1 MMSDFVL
8 WVRRMS
14 VTLAVV
20 VLAAG
25 VSWADE
31 PNNQG
36 ADDQLEAPQMEDQ
49 RDRDDNPAPNPG
61 PGTGQDT
68 DWISIGN
75 PPAGNPPAGNPPAG
89 NPPAGNPPANP
100 PGPGTITVDDQGNPL
115 VTPEPATL
123 VLLTTGAAGTVIARW
138 RKRSR

>member
-1 MMSDFVL
+1 MSDFVL

-31 PNNQG
+31 PNHQG
-36 ADDQLEAPQMEDQ
+36 ADDPLEAPQMEDQ
-49 RDRDDNPAPNPG
+49 HDGDDNPGPNPG

-68 DWISIGN
+68 DWISI
-75 PPAGNPPAGNPPAG
+75 GNPPAG

>member
-1 MMSDFVL
+1 MSDFVL

-36 ADDQLEAPQMEDQ
+36 ADDPLEAPQMEDQ
-49 RDRDDNPAPNPG
+49 HDGDDNPAPGPG
-61 PGTGQDT
+61 PVQDA
-68 DWISIGN
+68 DWIATGN

-89 NPPAGNPPANP
+89 PPV
-100 PGPGTITVDDQGNPL
+100 ITVDDQGNPL
-115 VTPEPATL
+115 VTPEPASL

>member
-36 ADDQLEAPQMEDQ
+36 ADDPLEAPQMEDQ
-49 RDRDDNPAPNPG
+49 HDGDDNPGPNPG

-75 PPAGNPPAGNPPAG
+75 PPAGNPPAGNPPADPG
-89 NPPAGNPPANP
+89 PPA
-100 PGPGTITVDDQGNPL
+100 ITVDDQGNPL

>member
-36 ADDQLEAPQMEDQ
+36 ADDPLEAPQMEDQ
-49 RDRDDNPAPNPG
+49 HDGDDNPAPNPG
-61 PGTGQDT
+61 PGQDT
-68 DWISIGN
+68 DWISI
-75 PPAGNPPAGNPPAG
+75 GNPPAG

-100 PGPGTITVDDQGNPL
+100 PGPGTITVDNQGNPL

>member
-1 MMSDFVL
+1 MSDFVL

-36 ADDQLEAPQMEDQ
+36 ADDPLEAPQMEDQ
-49 RDRDDNPAPNPG
+49 HDGDDNPGPNPG

-75 PPAGNPPAGNPPAG
+75 PPAGNPPAGNPPAD
-89 NPPAGNPPANP
+89 
-100 PGPGTITVDDQGNPL
+100 PGPPVITVDDQGNPL

>member
-1 MMSDFVL
+1 MSDFVL

-31 PNNQG
+31 PNQG
-36 ADDQLEAPQMEDQ
+36 ADDPLEAPQMEDQ
-49 RDRDDNPAPNPG
+49 HDGDDNPGPNPG
-61 PGTGQDT
+61 PGAGQDA

-75 PPAGNPPAGNPPAG
+75 PPAGNPPADPGPPA
-89 NPPAGNPPANP
+89 
-100 PGPGTITVDDQGNPL
+100 ITVDDQGNPL

>member
-1 MMSDFVL
+1 MSDFVL
-8 WVRRMS
+8 WVGGMS

-31 PNNQG
+31 PNRQG
-36 ADDQLEAPQMEDQ
+36 AVHPLEAPQMQDQ
-49 RDRDDNPAPNPG
+49 HDGDDNPGPNPG

-75 PPAGNPPAGNPPAG
+75 PPAGNPPAGNPPADPG
-89 NPPAGNPPANP
+89 PPA
-100 PGPGTITVDDQGNPL
+100 ITVDDQGNPL
-115 VTPEPATL
+115 VTPE
-123 VLLTTGAAGTVIARW
+123 
-138 RKRSR
+138 

>member
-1 MMSDFVL
+1 MSDFVL

-31 PNNQG
+31 PNHQG
-36 ADDQLEAPQMEDQ
+36 ADDPLEAPQMEDQ
-49 RDRDDNPAPNPG
+49 HDGDDNPGPNPG

-75 PPAGNPPAGNPPAG
+75 PPAGNPPAGNPPAAPG
-89 NPPAGNPPANP
+89 PPA
-100 PGPGTITVDDQGNPL
+100 ITVDDQGNPL

-123 VLLTTGAAGTVIARW
+123 VLLTTGAAGSVIARW

>member
-1 MMSDFVL
+1 MSDFVL

-31 PNNQG
+31 PNHQG
-36 ADDQLEAPQMEDQ
+36 ADDPLEAPQMEDQ
-49 RDRDDNPAPNPG
+49 HDGDDNPGPNPG

-75 PPAGNPPAGNPPAG
+75 PPAGNPPAGNPPADPG
-89 NPPAGNPPANP
+89 PPA
-100 PGPGTITVDDQGNPL
+100 ITVDDQGNPL

-123 VLLTTGAAGTVIARW
+123 VLLTTGAAGSVIARW

>member
-1 MMSDFVL
+1 MSDFVL

-36 ADDQLEAPQMEDQ
+36 ADDPLEAPQMEDQ
-49 RDRDDNPAPNPG
+49 HDGDDNPGPNPG

-75 PPAGNPPAGNPPAG
+75 PPAGNPPAGNPPADPG
-89 NPPAGNPPANP
+89 PPA
-100 PGPGTITVDDQGNPL
+100 ITVDDQGNPL

>member
-36 ADDQLEAPQMEDQ
+36 ADDPLEAPQMEDQ
-49 RDRDDNPAPNPG
+49 HDGDDNPGPNPG

-68 DWISIGN
+68 DWISI
-75 PPAGNPPAGNPPAG
+75 GNPPAGNPPAG

>member
-36 ADDQLEAPQMEDQ
+36 ADDPLEAPQMEDQ
-49 RDRDDNPAPNPG
+49 HDGDDNPGPNPG

-75 PPAGNPPAGNPPAG
+75 PPAGNPPAGNPPAD
-89 NPPAGNPPANP
+89 
-100 PGPGTITVDDQGNPL
+100 PGPPVITVDDQGNPL

>member
-1 MMSDFVL
+1 MSDFVL

-31 PNNQG
+31 PNHQG
-36 ADDQLEAPQMEDQ
+36 ADDPLEAPQMEDQ
-49 RDRDDNPAPNPG
+49 HDGDDNPGPNPG

-75 PPAGNPPAGNPPAG
+75 PPAGNPPAGNPPAD
-89 NPPAGNPPANP
+89 
-100 PGPGTITVDDQGNPL
+100 PGPPVITVDDQGNPL

>member
-1 MMSDFVL
+1 
-8 WVRRMS
+8 MS

-31 PNNQG
+31 PNHQG
-36 ADDQLEAPQMEDQ
+36 ADDPLEAPQMEDQ
-49 RDRDDNPAPNPG
+49 HDGDDNPGPNPG

-75 PPAGNPPAGNPPAG
+75 PPAGNPPAGNPPAD
-89 NPPAGNPPANP
+89 
-100 PGPGTITVDDQGNPL
+100 PGPPVITVDDQGNPL

>member
-1 MMSDFVL
+1 TEERMMSDFVV

-36 ADDQLEAPQMEDQ
+36 ADDPLEAPQMEDQ
-49 RDRDDNPAPNPG
+49 HDGDDNPGPNPG
-61 PGTGQDT
+61 PGTGSRSAT
-68 DWISIGN
+68 RRRAIRLRGI
-75 PPAGNPPAGNPPAG
+75 PPQIPVHRPSRS
-89 NPPAGNPPANP
+89 
-100 PGPGTITVDDQGNPL
+100 
-115 VTPEPATL
+115 
-123 VLLTTGAAGTVIARW
+123 TTRAIRW
-138 RKRSR
+138 

>member
-36 ADDQLEAPQMEDQ
+36 ADDPLEAPQMEDQ
-49 RDRDDNPAPNPG
+49 HDGDDNPAPNPG
-61 PGTGQDT
+61 PGQDT

-75 PPAGNPPAGNPPAG
+75 PPAGNPPAGNPPA
-89 NPPAGNPPANP
+89 NPPSPE
-100 PGPGTITVDDQGNPL
+100 TITDDHQSNPL
-115 VTPEPATL
+115 VTREPATL
-123 VLLTTGAAGTVIARW
+123 GHLTTCAAVTASARW
-138 RKRSR
+138 RK

>member
-36 ADDQLEAPQMEDQ
+36 ADDPLEAPQMEDQ
-49 RDRDDNPAPNPG
+49 HDGDDNPAPNPG

-89 NPPAGNPPANP
+89 N

>member
-1 MMSDFVL
+1 MSDFVL
-8 WVRRMS
+8 LVRRMS

-25 VSWADE
+25 VSWADG
-31 PNNQG
+31 PNHQG
-36 ADDQLEAPQMEDQ
+36 ADDPLEAPQMEDQ
-49 RDRDDNPAPNPG
+49 HDGDDNPGPNPG

-75 PPAGNPPAGNPPAG
+75 PPAGNPPAGNPPADPG
-89 NPPAGNPPANP
+89 PPA
-100 PGPGTITVDDQGNPL
+100 ITVDDQGNPL

-123 VLLTTGAAGTVIARW
+123 VLLTTGAAGSVIARW

>member
-1 MMSDFVL
+1 MSDFVL

-31 PNNQG
+31 PNHQG
-36 ADDQLEAPQMEDQ
+36 ADDPLEAPQMEDQ
-49 RDRDDNPAPNPG
+49 HDGDDIPGPNPG

-75 PPAGNPPAGNPPAG
+75 PPVT
-89 NPPAGNPPANP
+89 
-100 PGPGTITVDDQGNPL
+100 PGPAQVR
-115 VTPEPATL
+115 
-123 VLLTTGAAGTVIARW
+123 LLTAGGAGHVIDRG

>member
-1 MMSDFVL
+1 
-8 WVRRMS
+8 
-14 VTLAVV
+14 
-20 VLAAG
+20 
-25 VSWADE
+25 
-31 PNNQG
+31 
-36 ADDQLEAPQMEDQ
+36 MEDQ
-49 RDRDDNPAPNPG
+49 HDGDDNPGPNPG

-75 PPAGNPPAGNPPAG
+75 PPAGNPPAGNPPAD
-89 NPPAGNPPANP
+89 
-100 PGPGTITVDDQGNPL
+100 PGPPVITVDDQGNPL